1 MTIRVTL
8 SGDVANYLEGQSLTQ
23 NKSCDQIADELL
35 RRVIASERDEG
46 DTPKQGEPRAVAHQS
61 ALNSDIEGKRLNQT
75 LDDLYIEDYLEKARR

>member
-35 RRVIASERDEG
+35 RRVIASERDGG

-61 ALNSDIEGKRLNQT
+61 ALNSDNCLNQT